1 MGENGL
7 RNEILLVSRWQEKED
22 GRVSGV
28 QAAAGP
34 VRGPAK
40 TARFVL
46 LSETAV
52 DAWPSGGSKGELRPP
67 RVEFNIY

>member
-40 TARFVL
+40 TARFRFAL
-46 LSETAV
+46 
-52 DAWPSGGSKGELRPP
+52 
-67 RVEFNIY
+67 

>member
-7 RNEILLVSRWQEKED
+7 RNEILLVSRWREKED

-34 VRGPAK
+34 GRGSAER
-40 TARFVL
+40 ARFCFAL
-46 LSETAV
+46 
-52 DAWPSGGSKGELRPP
+52 
-67 RVEFNIY
+67 